1 MIVATQPS
9 QITGVP
15 TKIPDVM
22 EVGLDGGSVSEQL
35 NFAKE
40 KFGEEFSF
48 ADCFEEGGLTDIV
61 AVTKGYGW
69 QGVIRRFGGKLQS
82 HKNSRSEDNMVT
94 WVTSV
99 QVMFVRLLDK
109 VVKQDIIKEL
119 NTTREFELLTQ
130 KTTQSHQLVG
140 SPLW

>member
-1 MIVATQPS
+1 MLRHNLVKS
-9 QITGVP
+9 TGVP

-61 AVTKGYGW
+61 AVTKGMD
-69 QGVIRRFGGKLQS
+69 GKVLS
-82 HKNSRSEDNMVT
+82 EDLVVNYNHTRTPRSEDNMVT

-99 QVMFVRLLDK
+99 QDMSVRLSDK
-109 VVKQDIIKEL
+109 VAKQDIIKDEY
-119 NTTREFELLTQ
+119 NKRI
-130 KTTQSHQLVG
+130 
-140 SPLW
+140 